1 MKHEVRVYTNNK
13 CTKREFYAT
22 AEKAYERYVEVIG
35 VLRSGKIAG
44 DEYLVVRFN
53 EGDLMTLE
61 EIK

>member
-13 CTKREFYAT
+13 CTKREFFET

-35 VLRSGKIAG
+35 ILRSGKETG
-44 DEYLVVRFN
+44 EEYLVVRFN

>member
-13 CTKREFYAT
+13 CTKREFFET
-22 AEKAYERYVEVIG
+22 AEKAYERYVEVIR
-35 VLRSGKIAG
+35 VLRGSKEYGE
-44 DEYLVVRFN
+44 EYLVVRFN